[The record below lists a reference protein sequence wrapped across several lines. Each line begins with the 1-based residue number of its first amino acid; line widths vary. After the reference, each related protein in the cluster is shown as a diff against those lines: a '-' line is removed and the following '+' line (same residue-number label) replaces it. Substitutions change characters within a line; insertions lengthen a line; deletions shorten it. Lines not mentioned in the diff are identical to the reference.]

1 MGRIIS
7 FDQASVVTGYALFE
21 DNQYVESGVIKKSK
35 DVPIADRV
43 PAMALAICK
52 KIKEVQPDVVIL
64 EDIQNQNS
72 VKTVVDLA
80 RLQGGIIMYCA
91 NKHIPIHIYHPST
104 WRRALGFTQ
113 GTKTKRDDLKLQA
126 IEYVKSIGMQIDI
139 EDENEAVC
147 INIAAQK
154 LLNNT
159 KYLWSNFE

>member
-1 MGRIIS
+1 MRILS
-7 FDQASVVTGYALFE
+7 FDQASVITGWALFE
-21 DNQYVESGVIKKSK
+21 DGTYIESGVIKKSK
-35 DVPIADRV
+35 DMSIVDRV
-43 PAMALAICK
+43 PAMALAICA
-52 KIKEVQPDVVIL
+52 KIKEVQPSAVVI

-126 IEYVKSIGMQIDI
+126 IEYVKSIGMQIDV

-154 LLNNT
+154 LINNT
-159 KYLWSNFE
+159 K